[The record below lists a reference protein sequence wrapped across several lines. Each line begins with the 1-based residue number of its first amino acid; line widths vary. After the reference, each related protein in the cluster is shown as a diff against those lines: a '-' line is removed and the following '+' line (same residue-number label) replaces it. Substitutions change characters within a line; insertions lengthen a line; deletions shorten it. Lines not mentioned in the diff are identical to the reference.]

1 MKAKA
6 AIVAVIAGAVGYAV
20 LQRLGRT
27 YGTTAEERR
36 RDLPGDEL
44 MASPMAVTTH
54 ATTIAASPE
63 RIWPWLLQ
71 MGWHRGGWYTA
82 AWVDR
87 LLFPANWPSASTIV
101 PALQHLDVGDR
112 VPDGPPESG
121 CAFVVTRLEPDRH
134 LVLRSTTHLPP
145 GWAERFDAWLDWTWA
160 FVLDQRSDGRTRFIV
175 RSRVRAGPAWVAAL
189 YVLLVVPADFVMAR
203 QMLRGLRFRAE
214 AVDDAAPEAGGG

>member
-6 AIVAVIAGAVGYAV
+6 AGVAVIAGAVGYSV

-27 YGTTAEERR
+27 YGTTAAERR
-36 RDLPGDEL
+36 RDLLGDEL
-44 MASPMAVTTH
+44 MASPVAVTTH
-54 ATTIAASPE
+54 AATIAASPE

-112 VPDGPPESG
+112 VPGWSAGE
-121 CAFVVTRLEPDRH
+121 RLRVRRH
-134 LVLRSTTHLPP
+134 PT
-145 GWAERFDAWLDWTWA
+145 
-160 FVLDQRSDGRTRFIV
+160 RTR
-175 RSRVRAGPAWVAAL
+175 PAPRAAL
-189 YVLLVVPADFVMAR
+189 HHTPPARVGRAPRGHCSVRRVVAEPLPCLL
-203 QMLRGLRFRAE
+203 
-214 AVDDAAPEAGGG
+214 